1 MSWAMNNPRILIV
14 RKGHVG
20 GGIERASS
28 LMANFFASRDQD
40 VVMLSLYDGKYSYKL
55 DKRIRCVD
63 VEVKSKNRVLRILNT
78 IRLLRKEIIK
88 INPKL
93 ILSYGE
99 YMNIPVAIAT
109 RGLGVAV
116 ILSDRLSP
124 NFSLGKVY
132 NLLKKYSYSYV
143 DGFIAQ
149 TEISKQI
156 LLKKVKMKN
165 VTVIPNPVN
174 TIERVT
180 CEKKN
185 YIVTVGRLSPEKG
198 QRYLL
203 EAFAKLENH
212 DWKLSI
218 VGGYKRQERYDEL
231 VTLAKELGISDRV
244 LFHGR
249 CSDFSK
255 ELSEAQIFVLPSL
268 LEGYPNA
275 LIEAMSLPLPCISSN
290 CVAGPS
296 DIIQHGVNGL
306 LVESGNVQKLYEAMD
321 LLTKDAKLRD
331 KLAEEAYKIRNK
343 LSMNV
348 IGQKYLDYVL
358 SFVK

>member
-1 MSWAMNNPRILIV
+1 MNNSKILII
-14 RKGHVG
+14 RKGHSG

-28 LMANFFASRDQD
+28 LMANFFASRGQS

-55 DKRIRCVD
+55 DERIQCVD
-63 VEVKSKNRVLRILNT
+63 VEVKSKNRVLRLLST
-78 IRLLRKEIIK
+78 IYLLRKEIHTIK
-88 INPKL
+88 PNV

-109 RGLGVAV
+109 RCLGIPV

-124 NFSLGKVY
+124 NFSLGKIY
-132 NLLKKYSYSYV
+132 NLLKKYSYPYV

-149 TEISKQI
+149 TDISKQI
-156 LLKKVKMKN
+156 LQKKVKIKN

-174 TIERVT
+174 TIERVI
-180 CEKKN
+180 CQKKN

-198 QRYLL
+198 QKYLL

-218 VGGYKRQERYDEL
+218 VGGYKRKERYDEL
-231 VTLAKELGISDRV
+231 VILAKELGISDRV

-249 CSDFSK
+249 RSDFSK

-296 DIIQHGVNGL
+296 DIIQHGINGL
-306 LVESGNVQKLYEAMD
+306 LVEPRDVQGLYEALN
-321 LLTKDAKLRD
+321 LLIKDAELRD
-331 KLAEEAYKIRNK
+331 KLAGEAYKIREK
-343 LSMNV
+343 LALDV
-348 IGQKYLDYVL
+348 IGQRYLDYVL
-358 SFVK
+358 GFVK

>member
-1 MSWAMNNPRILIV
+1 MNNPKILIV
-14 RKGHVG
+14 RKGHAG

-28 LMANFFASRDQD
+28 LMANFFASKGQCI
-40 VVMLSLYDGKYSYKL
+40 VLLSLYDGKYSYEI
-55 DKRIRCVD
+55 DDCVQHVG
-63 VEVKSKNRVLRILNT
+63 VEFKQYENRALRVLNT
-78 IRLLRKEIIK
+78 IRILRKKIKEIK
-88 INPKL
+88 PNV

-99 YMNIPVAIAT
+99 YMNTPVAIAT
-109 RGLGVAV
+109 RGLKIPV

-124 NFSLGKVY
+124 NFSLGKIY
-132 NLLKKYSYSYV
+132 DLLKKYTYPYV

-149 TEISKQI
+149 TKISKQI
-156 LLKKVKMKN
+156 LQQKVKLKD
-165 VTVIPNPVN
+165 VVVIPNPVN
-174 TIERVT
+174 TIERVN
-180 CEKKN
+180 CSKKN
-185 YIVTVGRLSPEKG
+185 YIITVGRLSPEKG
-198 QRYLL
+198 QKYLL
-203 EAFAKLENH
+203 EAFAKLKNH

-231 VTLAKELGISDRV
+231 VSLAKELGISDRV

-249 CSDFSK
+249 RSDFSK

-296 DIIQHGVNGL
+296 DIIQHRVNGL
-306 LVESGNVQKLYEAMD
+306 LVEPGNVEELRDAME
-321 LLTKDAKLRD
+321 LLIKNSELRD
-331 KLAEEAYKIRNK
+331 KLASEAYKIREK
-343 LSMNV
+343 LSLDI
-348 IGQKYLDYVL
+348 IGQRYLDYVL